1 MAKEIEVKFPVKDLD
16 EVRKKLKKK
25 YRATRV
31 GEGPEKALLFDK
43 PSKKLAK
50 RGMQLRVKE
59 WRIRPRA
66 VSTMTLKTPH
76 KKGGTKYKEM
86 KEEEVRVNDARVA
99 VGMLESLGFVEWFR
113 YTKHRERWKYH
124 AVTIE
129 LDTLKD
135 GRRFVEIEATKQDIR
150 SMAKLLGLDMKTA
163 IKKGYVAILREKK

>member
-1 MAKEIEVKFPVKDLD
+1 MAIEID

-31 GEGPEKALLFDK
+31 GEGPEKVFLFDTSRGELK
-43 PSKKLAK
+43 K

-59 WRIRPRA
+59 WRIRPKT
-66 VSTMTLKTPH
+66 VSTITLKTQH
-76 KKGGTKYKEM
+76 KKDEMKYKEM
-86 KEEEVRVNDARVA
+86 KEEEIKISDARVA
-99 VGMLESLGFVEWFR
+99 VGMLEGLGFIEWFR

-150 SMAKLLGLDMKTA
+150 SMVKLLHFDMETA